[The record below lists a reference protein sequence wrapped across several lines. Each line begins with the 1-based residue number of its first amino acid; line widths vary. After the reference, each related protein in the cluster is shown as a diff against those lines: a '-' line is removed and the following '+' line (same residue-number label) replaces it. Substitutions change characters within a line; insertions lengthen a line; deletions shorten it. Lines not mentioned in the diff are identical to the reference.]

1 MELRPYQQEAKDAIF
16 EQWDSG
22 VKKTLLVL
30 PTGCGKTIVF
40 AKVTE
45 DCVRKGDRD
54 LILAHREE
62 LLKQAANKIHKST
75 GLGCAV
81 EKAEQSCRGSWFRI
95 VVGSVQTLMSAK
107 RLRKTTVTTFL
118 ISALFPL
125 VPGAGM
131 YYTMLEIVNNELD
144 VALETGVTTL
154 STAALMALG
163 ILFVTTLSRVMFHS
177 QQKKNI

>member
-1 MELRPYQQEAKDAIF
+1 MFVKIISALLATVFIAILFQVRKEHVLLTAIGGGIGSLINELM
-16 EQWDSG
+16 
-22 VKKTLLVL
+22 LVL
-30 PTGCGKTIVF
+30 GCSSFVAVF
-40 AKVTE
+40 VASL
-45 DCVRKGDRD
+45 G
-54 LILAHREE
+54 LALYSEIMAR
-62 LLKQAANKIHKST
+62 
-75 GLGCAV
+75 
-81 EKAEQSCRGSWFRI
+81 
-95 VVGSVQTLMSAK
+95 M
-107 RLRKTTVTTFL
+107 RKTTVTTFL

>member
-1 MELRPYQQEAKDAIF
+1 MINELM
-16 EQWDSG
+16 
-22 VKKTLLVL
+22 
-30 PTGCGKTIVF
+30 
-40 AKVTE
+40 
-45 DCVRKGDRD
+45 
-54 LILAHREE
+54 LA
-62 LLKQAANKIHKST
+62 
-75 GLGCAV
+75 LGCSSFVAV
-81 EKAEQSCRGSWFRI
+81 FVASLGLALYSEIMAR
-95 VVGSVQTLMSAK
+95 M
-107 RLRKTTVTTFL
+107 RKTTVTTFL